1 MIIFRMTEKQLT
13 KSGSCGDEEDNSGE
27 CEVCPVPEQHMAHVL
42 PRRSQ
47 TLLRGRSHQLFHQLL
62 VSHIYDGRLEKEY
75 LGNPPLTWHSLFF
88 YIMNFTFMDIYNYH
102 FLSYCNSWRLSL
114 ILRSNKDY
122 CFAEGLLYLQILTEI
137 NVSETCGYLF

>member
-27 CEVCPVPEQHMAHVL
+27 CEVCPVPAQHMAHFL

-47 TLLRGRSHQLFHQLL
+47 TLLRGRSRQLFHHLL

-75 LGNPPLTWHSLFF
+75 FSKPSPNMALFVFLHHEF
-88 YIMNFTFMDIYNYH
+88 YFY
-102 FLSYCNSWRLSL
+102 
-114 ILRSNKDY
+114 
-122 CFAEGLLYLQILTEI
+122 
-137 NVSETCGYLF
+137 GYL